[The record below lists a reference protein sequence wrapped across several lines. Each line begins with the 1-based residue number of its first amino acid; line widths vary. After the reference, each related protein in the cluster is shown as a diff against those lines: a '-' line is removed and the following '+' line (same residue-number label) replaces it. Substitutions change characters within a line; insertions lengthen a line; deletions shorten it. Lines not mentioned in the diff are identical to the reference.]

1 MRQPSLLLLQ
11 QAEQPCCCFVFLSKA
26 VFEKP
31 PGPFVWL
38 LGMWHLLWAALVIL
52 RLICPLVFPFVLA
65 NSPGPRWPLNRKLGQ
80 NPTGGRVCDRIGEDL
95 IQLSTPG
102 IVSGEKSKGGLG
114 HSAFLGVRSCFFR
127 TGLCAGPVSF
137 CWRASCCKLGRCVGY
152 VCTVQ
157 RGRGAAAHQSEP
169 NSTHIGRGDRGRVSC
184 AL

>member
-11 QAEQPCCCFVFLSKA
+11 QVEQPCCCFVFLSKA

-52 RLICPLVFPFVLA
+52 RLICLLVFPFVLA

-80 NPTGGRVCDRIGEDL
+80 NPGQNPTGGGVCDRIGE
-95 IQLSTPG
+95 
-102 IVSGEKSKGGLG
+102 VF
-114 HSAFLGVRSCFFR
+114 H

-169 NSTHIGRGDRGRVSC
+169 NSTHIGLGDRGRVSC